1 VAKKHASNPISE
13 KEQAEGERETVD
25 EALEHRQPPGAA
37 DTHDHEGQ
45 GISNHPASE
54 EARQQQKL
62 PPRGE
67 AKA

>member
-1 VAKKHASNPISE
+1 MAKKDSSNPISD

-37 DTHDHEGQ
+37 DAPSRDQQ

-54 EARQQQKL
+54 EARQQEKL
-62 PPRGE
+62 PPRCQ
-67 AKA
+67 AK